1 MRNRSESLT
10 NDVDNAT
17 SNDGPLATN
26 DVGSVTGDEGT
37 EEGTG
42 REDGGDER
50 QVATREGRVAA
61 SCDLGGDVGLA
72 LDESDEDTRAS
83 DTVDVTGIV
92 TEEDTTERGEG
103 AHEVGL
109 PGDGSLDALNIVSC
123 GETPSGRS
131 DLGGGDVVAGF
142 LHCGGCCCVCC
153 WYRSGESM
161 YGC

>member
-1 MRNRSESLT
+1 MPANCFDAQYWLCARSVRPGL
-10 NDVDNAT
+10 
-17 SNDGPLATN
+17 
-26 DVGSVTGDEGT
+26 
-37 EEGTG
+37 
-42 REDGGDER
+42 R
-50 QVATREGRVAA
+50 
-61 SCDLGGDVGLA
+61 SCDLGGDVGLT
-72 LDESDEDTRAS
+72 LDESDEDAGAG

-142 LHCGGCCCVCC
+142 LHCGGC
-153 WYRSGESM
+153 
-161 YGC
+161 